1 MAESFHPDCAR
12 CPRLVEFRAQSR
24 ADHPGYYG
32 RAVPSFGPESAPLL
46 IVGLAPGMHGAN
58 ATGRPFTGDYA
69 GILLYQTLYD
79 LGLASS
85 PVSESA
91 DDGLELLGCR
101 ITNAVRCVPPQNKPV
116 GAEINQCRP
125 YLIEELDAVP
135 RGGVLLALGKIAHDQ
150 VIRALGLRVAAYKFG
165 HGAEHALPSGLRL
178 VDSYHCSRYNTNT
191 RRLTAVMFEQV
202 MRRARDLSA
211 QAATTSS

>member
-1 MAESFHPDCAR
+1 
-12 CPRLVEFRAQSR
+12 
-24 ADHPGYYG
+24 
-32 RAVPSFGPESAPLL
+32 
-46 IVGLAPGMHGAN
+46 MHGAN

-135 RGGVLLALGKIAHDQ
+135 RGGALLALGKIAHDQ
-150 VIRALGLRVAAYKFG
+150 VIRALGLRVAAHKFG

-211 QAATTSS
+211 QAATATS

>member
-1 MAESFHPDCAR
+1 
-12 CPRLVEFRAQSR
+12 
-24 ADHPGYYG
+24 
-32 RAVPSFGPESAPLL
+32 
-46 IVGLAPGMHGAN
+46 MHGAN

-150 VIRALGLRVAAYKFG
+150 VIRALGLRVRPTSLVTA
-165 HGAEHALPSGLRL
+165 PSMRCPVGCGW
-178 VDSYHCSRYNTNT
+178 SIPT
-191 RRLTAVMFEQV
+191 TAV
-202 MRRARDLSA
+202 
-211 QAATTSS
+211 ATTRTRAGSPRSCSSR

>member
-69 GILLYQTLYD
+69 DQTS
-79 LGLASS
+79 GGNSHQQAN
-85 PVSESA
+85 SE
-91 DDGLELLGCR
+91 
-101 ITNAVRCVPPQNKPV
+101 
-116 GAEINQCRP
+116 
-125 YLIEELDAVP
+125 
-135 RGGVLLALGKIAHDQ
+135 H
-150 VIRALGLRVAAYKFG
+150 
-165 HGAEHALPSGLRL
+165 
-178 VDSYHCSRYNTNT
+178 
-191 RRLTAVMFEQV
+191 
-202 MRRARDLSA
+202 
-211 QAATTSS
+211 TT